1 MRNKSLRDIDVIT
14 NWLIRE
20 DLQSEDLFSV
30 PASGIIQTADICRL
44 VYGTWYIIWKKV
56 FKNGPSKIC
65 WRQPQ
70 QTISLQIFKGC
81 LPYILLGPLL
91 NTLSHIRLYVM
102 EFLYMFIEFFYEVN
116 YCIFIFYKYWFKH
129 EKGTEYYCVAVNIR
143 LVRMILETSM
153 EKFSFDLYFNKATIK
168 LLWIIGVSP
177 QFVYPGLTQL
187 VRRV

>member
-1 MRNKSLRDIDVIT
+1 MTNSWGLAVRGFIFSTGKWYYSDCRYLQVSIWYMVHYLEKSI
-14 NWLIRE
+14 
-20 DLQSEDLFSV
+20 
-30 PASGIIQTADICRL
+30 
-44 VYGTWYIIWKKV
+44 
-56 FKNGPSKIC
+56 KNGPSKIC

-70 QTISLQIFKGC
+70 QTISLQIFKSC

-153 EKFSFDLYFNKATIK
+153 EKFSFDLYLNKATIK